1 MKQFLFENFS
11 SYSRD
16 TKDTHDSNSYW
27 ISLHKNN
34 KYHGEFE
41 VQFNRTIEENCISR
55 LAITLER
62 EG

>member
-34 KYHGEFE
+34 KYHGEFQ
-41 VQFNRTIEENCISR
+41 VQFNRTIEENSISR
-55 LAITLER
+55 LVITLER